1 MFRDERE
8 RRGRER
14 NHIDIDVWRTIKYH
28 RRTLQILTMFNEME
42 VPKSLLLILAVVLVR
57 ALSNCRIGVD
67 VSRAQIEQAVEKARS
82 RINNNMM
89 FWVGDGTKLRAF
101 KYS

>member
-1 MFRDERE
+1 
-8 RRGRER
+8 
-14 NHIDIDVWRTIKYH
+14 
-28 RRTLQILTMFNEME
+28 MFNEME

-101 KYS
+101 KYSWSGDSSYSLALASLQGQFLPRMQTSVKT